1 MERIK
6 SSAGIKIYQNSDLM
20 KHIYDYDPTYREYF
34 KNTFIRNNA
43 ILEAAH
49 SFWYNKYILVLQLNR
64 WNYNVMSTRNVIE
77 IQFGFFDTLYQL
89 SPECF
94 Y

>member
-1 MERIK
+1 MEQIK
-6 SSAGIKIYQNSDLM
+6 SSTGLQIYQNSDLM
-20 KHIYDYDPTYREYF
+20 KYIYDYDPTYREHF
-34 KNTFIRNNA
+34 KNKFVKNNA

-64 WNYNVMSTRNVIE
+64 LNYNQESTRNVME
-77 IQFGFFDTLYQL
+77 IQFGFFDTLFQL
-89 SPECF
+89 SPELF